1 MSTVSLTH
9 VLHGSENADLHDKRL
24 RGRHHGR
31 TLLTI
36 LMLSGMVLMPFA
48 AFAQARAATASI
60 ETVDV
65 VVDHAKVVRLPEKVQ
80 TVIVGNPAIA
90 DVTVQK
96 NGILVVTGKS
106 YGVTNL
112 IALDSAGAMLAESHI
127 RVQAKTESV
136 LTVHRGGERET
147 YSCAPKCQPSLQMG
161 DSSKHFD
168 GVGGQVTRRNQ
179 MATEQQK

>member
-1 MSTVSLTH
+1 MSTASMTNDLCKCETGSVRAQSNSMTRTRSLMAALTLTGL
-9 VLHGSENADLHDKRL
+9 VLL
-24 RGRHHGR
+24 
-31 TLLTI
+31 
-36 LMLSGMVLMPFA
+36 PFA
-48 AFAQARAATASI
+48 AWAQARGTANGI
-60 ETVDV
+60 EIVDV
-65 VVDHAKVVRLPEKVQ
+65 TVDHAKVVRLPEKVQ

-112 IALDSAGAMLAESHI
+112 IALDSTGVMLAESHI

-136 LTVHRGGERET
+136 MTVHRGADRET
-147 YSCAPKCQPSLQMG
+147 YSCAPQCQPSLQMG
-161 DSSKHFD
+161 DGSKYFD
-168 GVGGQVTRRNQ
+168 GVGAQVSRRNQ

>member
-1 MSTVSLTH
+1 MSTGSMTH
-9 VLHGSENADLHDKRL
+9 FMQGNDGGPPLNL
-24 RGRHHGR
+24 RQRHSR
-31 TLLTI
+31 TLIAML
-36 LMLSGMVLMPFA
+36 LLSGLVLMPFA
-48 AFAQARAATASI
+48 AFAQARTTGAI

-112 IALDSAGAMLAESHI
+112 IALDSTGTMLAESHI

-136 LTVHRGGERET
+136 LTVHRGADRET
-147 YSCAPKCQPSLQMG
+147 YSCSPKCQPSMQMG
-161 DSSKHFD
+161 DSAKHFD
-168 GVGGQVTRRNQ
+168 GIGGQVARRNQ
-179 MATEQQK
+179 MATEQPK